1 MSSKRYFYRAA
12 CLAALIVCLSCG
24 TGDDDGSR
32 LGELIAGTWQRT
44 DLVIEGD
51 TDLDPEDLTYD
62 KFIFN
67 GDGTYNGMVRQGSF
81 TTLSRYGNVIIE
93 GTYKCDND
101 NLRLEFDDEGTTRK
115 ILAQVLSYTE
125 TTLRLQY
132 KLEDYDITVRLLLH
146 RMEADDQSSSV
157 TSDD

>member
-1 MSSKRYFYRAA
+1 MSSKRYLYRAA

-157 TSDD
+157 TSND

>member
-1 MSSKRYFYRAA
+1 MSSKRYLYRAA

-44 DLVIEGD
+44 DLAIEGD

>member
-1 MSSKRYFYRAA
+1 MSSKRYLYRAA